1 MKKTLGLILVCLTAA
16 GASIGATDWPEF
28 RGKGR
33 LGVWDEAGIVET
45 FPAGGLPV
53 LWRTPIKA
61 GFSGPAVADGRVFVT
76 DFSPIEPGE
85 APPADAGVLAGAL
98 NRFSDME
105 RAHALDEKT
114 GEVLWT
120 HQWLTGYGSL
130 AFNWAIGPRA
140 TPTVDGDRVYV
151 LGAMGNLVCLDVETG
166 RVVWEK
172 DYVEDYGADIP
183 PWGFSGA
190 PLVDGNLLIAL
201 VGGADD
207 AKVVAFDKMTG
218 TEMWRALPSNSEPG
232 YSQPV
237 IFTVGGV
244 RQLIIWH
251 PAALS
256 SLDPTTGKVYW
267 EEPWRTNLGMSISTP
282 VLSGR
287 RLVVTSFYNG
297 MLMVELDENTPTAR
311 LLWRGKS
318 DSEIN
323 TDTIHSTVNTPII
336 QGDYVYGI
344 GSFGEFRALSAATGE
359 RVWETQEVTVERAR
373 WASGLMVQH
382 GDRVFINND
391 RGELIMARLSGD
403 GFEEISRTHLI
414 DPTSPP
420 GNRRDLK
427 TVNWTHP
434 AYTNRHIYVRNDQ
447 EIVALSAT
455 VEGMSQ

>member
-1 MKKTLGLILVCLTAA
+1 MKKTLGLILVCLAAA
-16 GASIGATDWPEF
+16 GAGIEATDWPEF
-28 RGKGR
+28 RGEGR
-33 LGVWDEAGIVET
+33 LGVWTETGIVET
-45 FPAGGLPV
+45 FPADGLPV

-61 GFSGPAVADGRVFVT
+61 GFSGPAVANGRVFVT
-76 DFSPIEPGE
+76 DFDPIELGE

-98 NRFSDME
+98 NRFSGME

-120 HQWLTGYGSL
+120 HQWLTGYGAL

-151 LGAMGNLVCLDVETG
+151 LGAMGNLLCLDVETG
-166 RVVWEK
+166 QVVWEK
-172 DYVEDYGADIP
+172 DYVEDYGADVP

-218 TEMWRALPSNSEPG
+218 TEVWRALPSNSEPG

-256 SLDPTTGKVYW
+256 SLDPATGDVYW

-287 RLVVTSFYNG
+287 RIVVTSYYNG
-297 MLMVELDENTPTAR
+297 MLMVELDEDTPTAK
-311 LLWRGKS
+311 LVWKGKS
-318 DSEIN
+318 DSEIE

-344 GSFGEFRALSAATGE
+344 GSFGEFRALNAATGE

-373 WASGLMVQH
+373 WASGLMIQH

-420 GNRRDLK
+420 GNRRELE

-434 AYTNRHIYVRNDQ
+434 AYANRHIYVRNDL
-447 EIVALSAT
+447 EIVALSAA
-455 VEGMSQ
+455 VDGK